1 MAFSTIERQWM
12 VWKAAWQAESG
23 QPPNRAV
30 PEGPAAEF
38 LPEAL
43 DIQETPPS
51 PIGRALLWTILIA
64 CVAGALW
71 TTVVKIDT
79 VTMAQGRVVLS
90 GDSRVLHSHEAGVIT
105 AIHVHEGQVV
115 KSGEVLIELDLTR
128 KLMEAEPQSHAL
140 VSAAQ
145 QTTQT
150 KPPALEANAASVSQ
164 AIKKGEQNAG
174 VQRVLSPID
183 GVVQQLAVQTVGMVV
198 TPAQPLLII
207 VPLNRSLEVEARI
220 ESRDVG
226 IVHKGQLV
234 EVTLVTVQPARHG
247 TIAGH
252 VMRGPDK
259 STSNTHAGLVS
270 SIRVGLDHSMTRV
283 GRVEV
288 KLVPGMAVAIEI
300 KTGQRRMIEY
310 LLEPVHQLMN
320 ERVREWTAL
329 IHAVRSFIERRNLSG
344 DLLREALQPAGE

>member
-1 MAFSTIERQWM
+1 MVFGPLGRQWI
-12 VWKAAWQAESG
+12 VWKVAWEAESG

-30 PEGPAAEF
+30 PEGPAVEF

-51 PIGRALLWTILIA
+51 PIGRALLWTILIS
-64 CVAGALW
+64 CVVGAVW

-90 GDSRVLHSHEAGVIT
+90 GDSRVLHPHEAGVIT
-105 AIHVHEGQVV
+105 AIHVHDGQAV

-128 KLMEAEPQSHAL
+128 KLTEAEPQSHIL
-140 VSAAQ
+140 VSDVQ
-145 QTTQT
+145 QTTQAERS
-150 KPPALEANAASVSQ
+150 ALEDNAASVSQ
-164 AIKKGEQNAG
+164 AITKVEQNEG

-198 TPAQPLLII
+198 TPAQPVLT
-207 VPLNRSLEVEARI
+207 VAPLNRSLEVEARI

-226 IVHKGQLV
+226 IVLKGQPV
-234 EVTLVTVQPARHG
+234 AITLATVQPVYQESIPG
-247 TIAGH
+247 Y

-259 STSNTHAGLVS
+259 STSSTHVGLVS
-270 SIRVGLDHSMTRV
+270 AIRVALDHSTTRV
-283 GRVEV
+283 GSTEV
-288 KLVPGMAVAIEI
+288 KLVPGMAVAVEI

-329 IHAVRSFIERRNLSG
+329 IQAVRSFIERRNLS
-344 DLLREALQPAGE
+344 

>member
-1 MAFSTIERQWM
+1 MAFGTIERQWM

-51 PIGRALLWTILIA
+51 PLGRALFWTILIA
-64 CVAGALW
+64 CVAGAVW

-79 VTMAQGRVVLS
+79 VTMAQGRVVLG
-90 GDSRVLHSHEAGVIT
+90 GDSRVLHPHEAGVIT
-105 AIHVHEGQVV
+105 AIHVHDGQVV

-128 KLMEAEPQSHAL
+128 KLTEAEPQSHILA
-140 VSAAQ
+140 SDAQ

-164 AIKKGEQNAG
+164 AITKVEQNAG

-183 GVVQQLAVQTVGMVV
+183 GVVRQLAVQAVGRVV
-198 TPAQPLLII
+198 TPAQPLLTV
-207 VPLNRSLEVEARI
+207 VPLKHSLEVEARI

-226 IVHKGQLV
+226 IVHKGQSVAITLATIQPV
-234 EVTLVTVQPARHG
+234 YQETIPGYVT
-247 TIAGH
+247 
-252 VMRGPDK
+252 RGPNK
-259 STSNTHAGLVS
+259 STSNTHVGLVS
-270 SIRVGLDHSMTRV
+270 SIRVGLDHSTTRV
-283 GRVEV
+283 GSAEV
-288 KLVPGMAVAIEI
+288 KLVPGMAVAVEI

-320 ERVREWTAL
+320 ERMREWTAL
-329 IHAVRSFIERRNLSG
+329 IQAVRSFIERRNLS
-344 DLLREALQPAGE
+344 

>member
-1 MAFSTIERQWM
+1 MAFGTIERQWV

-30 PEGPAAEF
+30 PDGSAAEF

-51 PIGRALLWTILIA
+51 PLGRALLWTILIS
-64 CVAGALW
+64 CVVGAVW

-79 VTMAQGRVVLS
+79 VTMAQGKVVLG
-90 GDSRVLHSHEAGVIT
+90 GDSRVLHPHEAGVIT

-128 KLMEAEPQSHAL
+128 KLTEAEPQSHTL
-140 VSAAQ
+140 VSDVQ
-145 QTTQT
+145 QTTE
-150 KPPALEANAASVSQ
+150 AERSGLEDNAASVSQ
-164 AIKKGEQNAG
+164 AITKVEQNAG
-174 VQRVLSPID
+174 AQRVLSPID
-183 GVVQQLAVQTVGMVV
+183 GVVRQLAVQTVGTVV
-198 TPAQPLLII
+198 TPAQLVLTV
-207 VPLNRSLEVEARI
+207 VPLKHSLEVEARI
-220 ESRDVG
+220 KSRDVR

-234 EVTLVTVQPARHG
+234 AITLATVQPVYQE

-259 STSNTHAGLVS
+259 STSNTQVGLVS
-270 SIRVGLDHSMTRV
+270 SIRVGLDHSTTRV
-283 GRVEV
+283 GRAEV

-320 ERVREWTAL
+320 ERMWEWTAL
-329 IHAVRSFIERRNLSG
+329 IHAVRSFIERRNLS
-344 DLLREALQPAGE
+344 

>member
-51 PIGRALLWTILIA
+51 PLGRALFWTILIA
-64 CVAGALW
+64 CVAGAVW

-79 VTMAQGRVVLS
+79 VTMAQGRVVQS
-90 GDSRVLHSHEAGVIT
+90 GDSMVLHPHEAGVIT
-105 AIHVHEGQVV
+105 AIHVHDGQVV

-128 KLMEAEPQSHAL
+128 KLTEAEPQPHILASD
-140 VSAAQ
+140 VQ
-145 QTTQT
+145 QTTEAERS
-150 KPPALEANAASVSQ
+150 ALEDNAASVSQ
-164 AIKKGEQNAG
+164 AITKVEQNAG
-174 VQRVLSPID
+174 AQRVLSPID
-183 GVVQQLAVQTVGMVV
+183 GVVRQLAVQAVGTVV

-207 VPLNRSLEVEARI
+207 VPLKHSLEVEARI

-226 IVHKGQLV
+226 IVLKGQPV
-234 EVTLVTVQPARHG
+234 AITLATVQPVYQE

-259 STSNTHAGLVS
+259 STSNTQVGLVS
-270 SIRVGLDHSMTRV
+270 SIRIGLDHSTTRV
-283 GRVEV
+283 GSTEV
-288 KLVPGMAVAIEI
+288 KLVPGMAVAVEI

-320 ERVREWTAL
+320 ERMREWTAL
-329 IHAVRSFIERRNLSG
+329 IQAVRSFIERRNLS
-344 DLLREALQPAGE
+344 

>member
-1 MAFSTIERQWM
+1 MALGTIERQWM

-23 QPPNRAV
+23 QPPNRAI

-51 PIGRALLWTILIA
+51 PIGRALLWTILTA
-64 CVAGALW
+64 CVAGAIG

-79 VTMAQGRVVLS
+79 VTMAQGRVVQS
-90 GDSRVLHSHEAGVIT
+90 GDSRVLHPHEAGIIT

-150 KPPALEANAASVSQ
+150 KPSALAADAASVAQ
-164 AIKKGEQNAG
+164 VMTKAEQNAG
-174 VQRVLSPID
+174 AQRVLSPID

-198 TPAQPLLII
+198 TPAQPVLT
-207 VPLNRSLEVEARI
+207 VAPLNRSLEVEARI

-234 EVTLVTVQPARHG
+234 AITLATIQPVYQETIPGYVT
-247 TIAGH
+247 
-252 VMRGPDK
+252 RGPDK

-283 GRVEV
+283 GSAEV

-329 IHAVRSFIERRNLSG
+329 IQAVRSFIERRNLS
-344 DLLREALQPAGE
+344 

>member
-1 MAFSTIERQWM
+1 MALGTIERQWM

-23 QPPNRAV
+23 QPPNRAI

-51 PIGRALLWTILIA
+51 PIGRALLWTILTA
-64 CVAGALW
+64 CVAGAIG

-79 VTMAQGRVVLS
+79 VTMAQGKVVQS
-90 GDSRVLHSHEAGVIT
+90 EDSRVLHPHEAGVIT

-150 KPPALEANAASVSQ
+150 KPSALAADAASVAQ
-164 AIKKGEQNAG
+164 VMTKAEQNAG
-174 VQRVLSPID
+174 AQRVLSPID

-198 TPAQPLLII
+198 TPAQPVLT
-207 VPLNRSLEVEARI
+207 VAPLNRSLEVEARI

-234 EVTLVTVQPARHG
+234 AITLATIQPVYQETIPGYVT
-247 TIAGH
+247 
-252 VMRGPDK
+252 RGPDK

-283 GRVEV
+283 GSAEV

-320 ERVREWTAL
+320 ERVREWTAF
-329 IHAVRSFIERRNLSG
+329 IQAVRTFIERRNLS
-344 DLLREALQPAGE
+344 

>member
-1 MAFSTIERQWM
+1 MAFGTLERQWM

-64 CVAGALW
+64 CVAGAVW
-71 TTVVKIDT
+71 TTVVQIDT
-79 VTMAQGRVVLS
+79 VTMAQGRVVQG
-90 GDSRVLHSHEAGVIT
+90 GDSRVLHPHEAGVIT
-105 AIHVHEGQVV
+105 AIHVREGQVV
-115 KSGEVLIELDLTR
+115 KSGEVLIELDLTS
-128 KLMEAEPQSHAL
+128 KLTEAEPQSHAL
-140 VSAAQ
+140 LSDAQ

-150 KPPALEANAASVSQ
+150 KPSALEADAASVAQ
-164 AIKKGEQNAG
+164 GMTKAGQNAG
-174 VQRVLSPID
+174 AQRVLSPID

-198 TPAQPLLII
+198 TPAQPVLTV
-207 VPLNRSLEVEARI
+207 VPLNRSLEVEARL

-234 EVTLVTVQPARHG
+234 EVKVVTVQPVRHG
-247 TIAGH
+247 TITGR
-252 VMRGPDK
+252 VMREPDK
-259 STSNTHAGLVS
+259 STPNTHVGLVS
-270 SIRVGLDHSMTRV
+270 SIRVGLDHSTTRV
-283 GRVEV
+283 GGTEV
-288 KLVPGMAVAIEI
+288 KLVPGMAVAVEI
-300 KTGQRRMIEY
+300 KTGQRRMIEC

-320 ERVREWTAL
+320 ERVREWTAF
-329 IHAVRSFIERRNLSG
+329 IYAVRSFIERRNLS
-344 DLLREALQPAGE
+344 

>member
-1 MAFSTIERQWM
+1 MALGTIERQWM

-23 QPPNRAV
+23 QPPNRAI

-51 PIGRALLWTILIA
+51 PIGRALLWTILTA
-64 CVAGALW
+64 CVAGAIG

-79 VTMAQGRVVLS
+79 VTMAQGRVVQS
-90 GDSRVLHSHEAGVIT
+90 GDSRVLHPHEVGIIT

-150 KPPALEANAASVSQ
+150 KPSALAADAASVAQ
-164 AIKKGEQNAG
+164 VMTKAEQNAG
-174 VQRVLSPID
+174 AQRVLSPID

-198 TPAQPLLII
+198 TPAQPVLT
-207 VPLNRSLEVEARI
+207 VAPLNRSLEVEARI

-234 EVTLVTVQPARHG
+234 AITLATIQPVYQETIPGYVT
-247 TIAGH
+247 
-252 VMRGPDK
+252 RGPDK

-283 GRVEV
+283 GSAEV

-320 ERVREWTAL
+320 ERVREWTAF
-329 IHAVRSFIERRNLSG
+329 IQAVRTFIERRNLS
-344 DLLREALQPAGE
+344 